1 MEQQDDELIRDVVE
15 SFRSGM
21 PTISKMYKLP
31 YFSAR
36 ALAEDIVL
44 DHKLCK
50 SIEAALGE
58 RLVVVDGIPE
68 PLAWPQSM
76 AIEKLCQADPLLRE
90 RDPSWQQTYCDE
102 HALERYLN
110 PD

>member
-1 MEQQDDELIRDVVE
+1 MEQQDDELISDVVE

-21 PTISKMYKLP
+21 PTISKMYTLP
-31 YFSAR
+31 YFTVR
-36 ALAEDIVL
+36 ALGENIVL
-44 DHKLCK
+44 DQELRK

-76 AIEKLCQADPLLRE
+76 AIDKLCEADPSLRE
-90 RDPSWQQTYCDE
+90 RDPSWQQAYCDE
-102 HALERYLN
+102 HALERYLD